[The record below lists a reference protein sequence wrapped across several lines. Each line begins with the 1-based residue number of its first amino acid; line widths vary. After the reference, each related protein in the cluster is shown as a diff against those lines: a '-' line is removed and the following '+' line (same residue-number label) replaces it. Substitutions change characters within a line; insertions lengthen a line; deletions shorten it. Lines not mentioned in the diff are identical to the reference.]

1 MTTFLVD
8 CGHGGASAQGKST
21 ATGLIGPAG
30 LREKDVALEIGKR
43 VARYL
48 GSGAAL
54 TRTGDQN
61 LSIGQRIDAA
71 RQRGADAFVS
81 VHAGNGT
88 GSGSA
93 ASIWVH
99 PRAGQ
104 RSRELGCSISRQFAR
119 YGSGAAEVKAGE
131 LAVLDPGRHD
141 PRTAACLVEVG
152 QMSSPA
158 GERQLRDPAF
168 LDKMARAIADGARGV
183 AAYGRQAAATAL
195 EGEPTTIADY
205 IRPYRDIMD
214 RAVSDSAFKEQLLA
228 DPIQVLADHGIALPA
243 GVAPAVTIQLRA
255 AVSGGDTGITYATIP
270 ALMEGELTAQLLPE
284 QASDLSGVAAAL
296 AEPGFT
302 ARRTFWGV
310 EISLSHEAVI
320 EVSKGMNHAA
330 IILGVVA
337 ALLTVASLGPQGA
350 ATGPAAAVTGLVI
363 ALLAAGAD
371 VITMIDQGN
380 GITITV
386 PWLSLIPGVLP
397 IAIPAPR

>member
-1 MTTFLVD
+1 
-8 CGHGGASAQGKST
+8 
-21 ATGLIGPAG
+21 
-30 LREKDVALEIGKR
+30 
-43 VARYL
+43 
-48 GSGAAL
+48 
-54 TRTGDQN
+54 
-61 LSIGQRIDAA
+61 
-71 RQRGADAFVS
+71 
-81 VHAGNGT
+81 
-88 GSGSA
+88 
-93 ASIWVH
+93 
-99 PRAGQ
+99 
-104 RSRELGCSISRQFAR
+104 
-119 YGSGAAEVKAGE
+119 
-131 LAVLDPGRHD
+131 
-141 PRTAACLVEVG
+141 
-152 QMSSPA
+152 
-158 GERQLRDPAF
+158 
-168 LDKMARAIADGARGV
+168 
-183 AAYGRQAAATAL
+183 
-195 EGEPTTIADY
+195 
-205 IRPYRDIMD
+205 
-214 RAVSDSAFKEQLLA
+214 
-228 DPIQVLADHGIALPA
+228 VLADHGIALPA

-284 QASDLSGVAAAL
+284 QAGDVSGVAAAL

-350 ATGPAAAVTGLVI
+350 ATGPAAAVTGLVM